1 MGIMHAGGPLVF
13 LRTIVFF
20 LLFTLNIFAALQTF
34 GEWFEHLKKLTVRN
48 CEEDQVSVPRLAA
61 LMKKLPASR
70 TAAEVPF
77 LDDVFDD
84 LELLNTPTEVFIALR
99 YHLKY
104 YVWHRLLGVIIDTLN
119 LRGVEKEMSNFRE
132 SLHELFDKASVIDF
146 IQAEQGKRVRPPNH
160 SELVA
165 DFDWDEGVPLNWI
178 DLFQQHYLDFYNLHH
193 YVMLLGSVQLQD
205 HFTVTW
211 FVPDALTKDLKAA
224 LPYNLL
230 THFATFSL
238 TIGGDA
244 IYVNHGKDMVRKYT
258 YIHKII
264 QVRKKVIIVG
274 LKKWV
279 NTFNQLFHLCD
290 RHCFSLFAGVLS
302 PKG

>member
-1 MGIMHAGGPLVF
+1 MLDYVQI
-13 LRTIVFF
+13 R
-20 LLFTLNIFAALQTF
+20 LLGF
-34 GEWFEHLKKLTVRN
+34 GEWFENLKKLTVRN

-61 LMKKLPASR
+61 LVKKLPASR

-132 SLHELFDKASVIDF
+132 SLHELFDKVSVVDF

-165 DFDWDEGVPLNWI
+165 DFDWDEDVSLNMI
-178 DLFQQHYLDFYNLHH
+178 DLFQQHYLDFYNLQH

-205 HFTVTW
+205 HFVGSSSTALYVPRFTVTW

-224 LPYNLL
+224 LPYDLL
-230 THFATFSL
+230 THFTTFSL

-244 IYVNHGKDMVRKYT
+244 IYVNHGKDMVR
-258 YIHKII
+258 
-264 QVRKKVIIVG
+264 
-274 LKKWV
+274 
-279 NTFNQLFHLCD
+279 NT
-290 RHCFSLFAGVLS
+290 
-302 PKG
+302 

>member
-1 MGIMHAGGPLVF
+1 MQEDHWYLYSDFYALLWFFIMLQ
-13 LRTIVFF
+13 
-20 LLFTLNIFAALQTF
+20 FTLNIFAALQTF

-61 LMKKLPASR
+61 LVKQLPASR
-70 TAAEVPF
+70 TATEVPF

-99 YHLKY
+99 VHLKY
-104 YVWHRLLGVIIDTLN
+104 YAWYRLLGVIIDTLN
-119 LRGVEKEMSNFRE
+119 LRGVKKEMSNFRE
-132 SLHELFDKASVIDF
+132 SLHELFVQFSVIDF
-146 IQAEQGKRVRPPNH
+146 IQAERGKRVRPPNH

-165 DFDWDEGVPLNWI
+165 DFDWDEGVSLNSI

-211 FVPDALTKDLKAA
+211 FVPDTLTKDLKAA
-224 LPYNLL
+224 LPYDLL
-230 THFATFSL
+230 TRFATFSL

-244 IYVNHGKDMVRKYT
+244 IYVNHGKDMVRNCTQIRRKYVS
-258 YIHKII
+258 K
-264 QVRKKVIIVG
+264 
-274 LKKWV
+274 
-279 NTFNQLFHLCD
+279 
-290 RHCFSLFAGVLS
+290 
-302 PKG
+302 